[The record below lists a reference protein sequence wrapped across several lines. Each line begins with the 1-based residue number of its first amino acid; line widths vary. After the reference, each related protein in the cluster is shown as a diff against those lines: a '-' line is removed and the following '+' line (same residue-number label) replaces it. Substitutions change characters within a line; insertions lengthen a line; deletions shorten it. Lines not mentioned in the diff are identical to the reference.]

1 MNEKPVEEVPS
12 GDVKAELKN
21 QEQQLRLVC
30 LQGKITVKTRL
41 LNLETSIFTWNSP
54 YYKNGRQKWVIWP

>member
-30 LQGKITVKTRL
+30 LKGKMTHFLHAHFYVSARNMEISTNARVT
-41 LNLETSIFTWNSP
+41 
-54 YYKNGRQKWVIWP
+54 QC

>member
-21 QEQQLRLVC
+21 QEQQLRLVY
-30 LQGKITVKTRL
+30 LKGKNTSFSITH
-41 LNLETSIFTWNSP
+41 F
-54 YYKNGRQKWVIWP
+54 

>member
-21 QEQQLRLVC
+21 QEQQLRLVW
-30 LQGKITVKTRL
+30 LQGQITHFCL
-41 LNLETSIFTWNSP
+41 PIL
-54 YYKNGRQKWVIWP
+54 

>member
-30 LQGKITVKTRL
+30 LQGKIANFLTYQ
-41 LNLETSIFTWNSP
+41 F
-54 YYKNGRQKWVIWP
+54 YRQ

>member
-30 LQGKITVKTRL
+30 LKGKMTHFYILILTAQLEIWKYRQTQG
-41 LNLETSIFTWNSP
+41 
-54 YYKNGRQKWVIWP
+54 